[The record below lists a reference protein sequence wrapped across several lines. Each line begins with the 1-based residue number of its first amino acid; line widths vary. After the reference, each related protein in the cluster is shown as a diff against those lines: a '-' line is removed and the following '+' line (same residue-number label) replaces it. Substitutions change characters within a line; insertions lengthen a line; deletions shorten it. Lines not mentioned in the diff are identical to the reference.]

1 MGYSMSKKVA
11 TKKAPAKKAAPRAAV
26 KKKSAPVAAKKP
38 AKSAPKSSN
47 DVIKRACSILKD
59 SGAVLSKIGED
70 IGVERGQ
77 LFFILNTRKSGLD
90 QQGQGIAKAIQRRV
104 KILNT
109 FKVTEDNLD
118 SVLKEVGLRESYFA
132 RAFGISRQAFNQ
144 QKNAGFSEAAKK
156 KLQGMLREMAQ
167 EFARAHD
174 LIASGGGEQKKPAKK
189 R

>member
-1 MGYSMSKKVA
+1 MSKKVA

-26 KKKSAPVAAKKP
+26 KKKPAPVAAKKP
-38 AKSAPKSSN
+38 VKSAPKSQGGAN
-47 DVIKRACSILKD
+47 DVIKKACDILKEN
-59 SGAVLSKIGED
+59 GAILSKIGED

-90 QQGQGIAKAIQRRV
+90 HQAQGIAKAIQRRV

-109 FKVTEDNLD
+109 FKVTENNLD
-118 SVLKEVGLRESYFA
+118 SVLKEVGLRESFFA

-144 QKNAGFSEAAKK
+144 QKTTGFSEVAKK

-174 LIASGGGEQKKPAKK
+174 LIASGGTEQKKPAKK